1 MAIGSASC
9 VSLRR
14 EYRFS
19 GKPNVLDYAQTSR
32 NDFIVLIN
40 WYLFNLLI
48 LNHALGT
55 QGETLCITNAKC
67 ALNLQYIIIRH

>member
-9 VSLRR
+9 VSLRS
-14 EYRFS
+14 EHRFS
-19 GKPNVLDYAQTSR
+19 GRPNVLDYAQMTR

-40 WYLFNLLI
+40 LYLFNLLI

-55 QGETLCITNAKC
+55 QAEALCITNAKC
-67 ALNLQYIIIRH
+67 ALNL